1 MKLNKFTLG
10 LLLVLTSMTVYS
22 QNSTSL
28 QNKQDDTQK
37 SVVIGQHEGQKQNN
51 VNELV
56 PKLKGPDDMVI
67 RKDVE
72 VKNQSTSENQKS
84 FFDLKSNERIMIG
97 LLVLV
102 LCFFIFGLVRY
113 FLTGKQ

>member
-1 MKLNKFTLG
+1 LI
-10 LLLVLTSMTVYS
+10 LVITSMTVNS
-22 QNSTSL
+22 QNSTL
-28 QNKQDDTQK
+28 VQNKQDDTQK
-37 SVVIGQHEGQKQNN
+37 SVVISQQEGQKQNN

-56 PKLKGPDDMVI
+56 PKLKGPDDMAT
-67 RKDVE
+67 RKDIE
-72 VKNQSTSENQKS
+72 VKNQSPNENQKS